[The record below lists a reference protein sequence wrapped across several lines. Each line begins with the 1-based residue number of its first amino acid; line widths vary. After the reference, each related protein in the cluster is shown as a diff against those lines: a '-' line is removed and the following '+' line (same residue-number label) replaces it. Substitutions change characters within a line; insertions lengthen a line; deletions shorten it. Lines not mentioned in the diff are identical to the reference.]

1 MNRVIDSGT
10 AIINGCVSGLAGCAS
25 TECTR
30 DCLRKDPKL
39 TAIRVDFGAR
49 VDVTPS
55 TCRLFI
61 SLES

>member
-1 MNRVIDSGT
+1 MNKVIDSGT
-10 AIINGCVSGLAGCAS
+10 AIIGGCLSGLAGCSSS
-25 TECTR
+25 TCKR

-39 TAIRVDFGAR
+39 TAVRVDFGAC
-49 VDVTPS
+49 VGVTPD